1 MALAATYAKA
11 RGGNL
16 LDEGT
21 GVPMCR
27 GWQDRERAEHGGMES
42 KGSRDSRGHV
52 AIPPFPTCLVG
63 YDAEMSITDIDL
75 ALAVGGLFAGIMV
88 GLTGM
93 GGAALVTPML
103 VLLFGVSPAA
113 AVSSDV
119 VAAAIMKPVGSWV
132 HIRNHTVHWGLVG
145 WLSAGSIP
153 GVLVGSW
160 IFSAVLATS
169 GADETIRAWIGGVLV
184 LALIAMLAKGYL
196 TRRARLRGADQQPTG
211 IDTEVKIVRTVIL
224 GLIVG
229 LIVGMTSVGSGSL
242 MVTILILLYP
252 LLRPSVLVGTDL
264 TQAVPMLVAG
274 AIAHA
279 GLGEISIAVVVSLLI
294 GQIPGVILGARL
306 STRYDGHLLR
316 WLLMVILAATALKL
330 LGAPSLLSGVI
341 AIVGVFIVGGLMIR
355 DRRRATGAPTEI
367 TRLSESVE

>member
-1 MALAATYAKA
+1 
-11 RGGNL
+11 
-16 LDEGT
+16 
-21 GVPMCR
+21 
-27 GWQDRERAEHGGMES
+27 
-42 KGSRDSRGHV
+42 
-52 AIPPFPTCLVG
+52 
-63 YDAEMSITDIDL
+63 MSITDIDL
-75 ALAVGGLFAGIMV
+75 ALALGGLFAGIMV

-160 IFSAVLATS
+160 IFSAVLTTS

-196 TRRARLRGADQQPTG
+196 TRRARLRGADQRSTG

-224 GLIVG
+224 GLVVG

-252 LLRPSVLVGTDL
+252 LLKPSVLVGTDL

-330 LGAPSLLSGVI
+330 LGAPSLISGVI

-355 DRRRATGAPTEI
+355 DRRRATRASTVI
-367 TRLSESVE
+367 TGLSKER